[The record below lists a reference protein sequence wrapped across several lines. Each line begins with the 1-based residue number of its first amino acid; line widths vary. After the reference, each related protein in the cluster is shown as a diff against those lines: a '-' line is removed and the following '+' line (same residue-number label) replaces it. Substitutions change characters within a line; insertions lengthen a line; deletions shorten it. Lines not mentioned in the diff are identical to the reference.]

1 MSKKIYVNLLLCLK
15 KITLSLKSYYVKK
28 QGKEKNY
35 EKNM

>member
-1 MSKKIYVNLLLCLK
+1 MLICYYVLK

-35 EKNM
+35 EKNK